1 MANCK
6 MITQIFWILF
16 FVLIL
21 GAVIYD
27 LWIQGKRKKELSLKE
42 AGLWTIAWISLALLF
57 NLLIYFF
64 FGQGKALEFLTAYLL
79 EKSLSLDNL
88 FVFLV
93 IFSYFDLPILFQQ
106 KVLKLGILG
115 AFVMRAVFIFGGIWL
130 LSSFHFLFYIF
141 GAFLIY
147 SGIKLIFQKTE
158 KIEPE
163 KNLFLRIVR
172 KVVPLVDD
180 LKKGKIF
187 IKKEGKICLTSLFA
201 ILILIE
207 SSDLIFA
214 LDSVPAVL
222 AITQDPFIAYTSNA
236 FAILGLR
243 ALYFFLVGFL
253 PKFIYLKRGITIL
266 LIFIGLKMVLSNV
279 YHLSLVFSLS
289 IILLII
295 GLSIILSLIKQKQR
309 KNYALPH

>member
-1 MANCK
+1 
-6 MITQIFWILF
+6 
-16 FVLIL
+16 
-21 GAVIYD
+21 
-27 LWIQGKRKKELSLKE
+27 
-42 AGLWTIAWISLALLF
+42 
-57 NLLIYFF
+57 
-64 FGQGKALEFLTAYLL
+64 
-79 EKSLSLDNL
+79 
-88 FVFLV
+88 
-93 IFSYFDLPILFQQ
+93 
-106 KVLKLGILG
+106 
-115 AFVMRAVFIFGGIWL
+115 MRAVFIFGGIWL

>member
-1 MANCK
+1 

-214 LDSVPAVL
+214 LDPVPAVL

>member
-1 MANCK
+1 
-6 MITQIFWILF
+6 
-16 FVLIL
+16 
-21 GAVIYD
+21 
-27 LWIQGKRKKELSLKE
+27 LSLKE

-64 FGQGKALEFLTAYLL
+64 FGSGKALEFLTAYLL